1 MGQLPTHIRAGI
13 KVKVRA
19 ILTCLL
25 FTLLLPAPASHA
37 AIAKTISFQAEV
49 WADNW
54 FELYINGKK
63 VGQDSVPITTE
74 KSFNSEKI
82 KFTATYPFTVAVLAK
97 DYTENFSGLE
107 YIGKS
112 NQQIG
117 DGGIVLQIRDLTKN
131 TIVAATDRSWKS
143 LVINRAPL
151 NPECVT
157 SSAPLTDCKWQQSVA
172 PTSWTSK
179 TFNDKKWIFA
189 TEFTKEAVGV
199 KEGYFNISWSSS
211 AQLIWSSDLKL
222 DNQVLLRKIITTP
235 TTSTASKNLIVAS
248 SDIDASGK
256 FSKEI
261 TCDGAGRSP
270 QISWSGTP
278 SNTKSF
284 VITMHSEPGP
294 PRPGETITGS
304 HGYLI
309 LFNIPPTVTS
319 ISGGSK
325 EIGTFGQNFQGK
337 SLGYTP
343 PCSQGPGAK
352 KYTITLYAL
361 TSPISLTAQE
371 ATLATVQ
378 DAVKGK
384 VISTSIIDGS
394 YSRS

>member
-1 MGQLPTHIRAGI
+1 M
-13 KVKVRA
+13 KVRV

-25 FTLLLPAPASHA
+25 LTLLLPAPAADA

-97 DYTENFSGLE
+97 DFTENSSGLE

-179 TFNDKKWIFA
+179 TFNDKKWISA

-384 VISTSIIDGS
+384 VISTSILDGS

>member
-1 MGQLPTHIRAGI
+1 
-13 KVKVRA
+13 V

-25 FTLLLPAPASHA
+25 LTLLLPAPAADA

-97 DYTENFSGLE
+97 DFTENSSGLE

-179 TFNDKKWIFA
+179 TFNDKKWISA

-384 VISTSIIDGS
+384 VISTSILDGS

>member
-1 MGQLPTHIRAGI
+1 MRRI
-13 KVKVRA
+13 
-19 ILTCLL
+19 ILGTTLIL
-25 FTLLLPAPASHA
+25 NLLLPTLNADA
-37 AIAKTISFQAEV
+37 ATPKTTTFQAEV

-63 VGQDSVPITTE
+63 VGQDSVPLTTE
-74 KSFNSEKI
+74 RSFNSEKI
-82 KFTATYPFTVAVLAK
+82 KFSAAYPFTVGILAK
-97 DYTENFSGLE
+97 DYAENASGLE
-107 YIGKS
+107 YIGKT

-117 DGGIVLQIRDLTKN
+117 DGGVILQIRDLTRN
-131 TIVAATDRSWKS
+131 LIIGATDRSWKS
-143 LVINRAPL
+143 LVVNRAPL

-157 SSAPLTDCKWQQSVA
+157 SISPLTDCKWQQISTPLA
-172 PTSWTSK
+172 WSTKS
-179 TFNDKKWIFA
+179 FNDKKWLAA
-189 TEFTKEAVGV
+189 TEYSKEEVGV
-199 KEGYFNISWSSS
+199 KDGYFNITWSPDSK
-211 AQLIWSSDLKL
+211 LIWGSDLKL
-222 DNQVLLRKIITTP
+222 DNHVLLRKIFTAP
-235 TTSTASKNLIVAS
+235 KVSTVSKSFIVGS
-248 SDIDASGK
+248 SDIDAQGN

-325 EIGTFGQNFQGK
+325 VIGTFGQNFQGK

-361 TSPISLTAQE
+361 TSQISLTAQE

-384 VISTSIIDGS
+384 VISTSILDGS